1 MIKQCECY
9 SLDWVIA
16 HDAIIFSCNMLMHY
30 HAFHL
35 LLSFF
40 PMPYLLLVSSFSFL
54 LSLVNFLS
62 MAPKKSIPSK
72 NFISFRGSSSSSSPS
87 VPNSVRFHDEKAKE
101 DFYENFSNRAI
112 HLEH

>member
-1 MIKQCECY
+1 M
-9 SLDWVIA
+9 S
-16 HDAIIFSCNMLMHY
+16 AIVWIGLLPMMQLFFHVTCSCIIMHST
-30 HAFHL
+30 
-35 LLSFF
+35 SFF
-40 PMPYLLLVSSFSFL
+40 PSFLCLIFYYVSSFSFL

-72 NFISFRGSSSSSSPS
+72 NSISRRGSSSSSSPS